1 MIHKLTGLNL
11 MAVIAD
17 QKQNEIRGT
26 FCVKVNESY
35 HQYLN
40 VNKTARY
47 VLLQES

>member
-1 MIHKLTGLNL
+1 M
-11 MAVIAD
+11 MSVIAD

-26 FCVKVNESY
+26 FCVKVDELY

-40 VNKTARY
+40 VNKTACY